1 MDVLLKIE
9 NLKMYFPL
17 RTVLIRHKEFVRAV
31 DGVNLEIHQ
40 EETLGLVGESGS
52 GKSTIGRCIVRL
64 LDPTEGKI
72 WYRGSDITGLSRK
85 ALRPLRK
92 SVSIIFQ
99 DPYSALN
106 PRMTVGEIIGDGLKH
121 NSGMSSREVKERVQI
136 VMEKVGLLPEHY
148 SRYPHEFSGGQR
160 QRVGVARSIAS
171 HPDLVVADEPTSAL
185 DVSIQAQVIN
195 LLEQLK
201 EEFQLS
207 YLFISHDLNVVE
219 HVSDRIAVMYLG
231 KIVEF
236 APKDQLYDN
245 PKHPYTIALLSAI
258 PIPQVNRKRQRIILK
273 GDLPSPINPPS
284 GCRFHTRCPNRFE
297 PCDQIEPQLM
307 EATSGHM
314 VACHLHTGSA
324 NLI

>member
-171 HPDLVVADEPTSAL
+171 HPDLIVADEPTSAL